1 MGFET
6 STATLPYLLAMAAL
20 SLFDEYRW
28 RGMLQDATEG
38 AEAAFAEGPQKAY
51 VGFDPTASSLHV
63 GHLLPIMAL
72 VHLQR
77 AGHTP
82 IALVGGATGLIG
94 DPSGKTQER
103 QLLTRAQAEE
113 NGEAVRKQLE
123 AFLDF
128 EGVSNSAIVA
138 NNLSWLGEMQVLDFL
153 RDVGKHFSVNVMLRR
168 DTVKRRLEEGGAGI
182 SYTEFSY
189 ALLQSYD
196 FLRLYQ
202 DQGCHFQFGGQDQW
216 GNITAGTDLIRRV
229 TGGKGYGVVF
239 PLITTS
245 SGVKFGKTEA
255 GAVWLDPERTSP
267 YRFYQFW
274 LNTEDADVGRYLRF
288 FTLLDHEEIEAL
300 ERSLA
305 ENPGAREAHKA
316 LAALVTERVHGAS
329 GLARAEQ
336 ATAALFGGALDGL
349 SAVEVEDIFADV
361 PSSACPRSV
370 LEGEG
375 LGMVEFLADHGV
387 LKSRGEARRA
397 IEQGGVYL
405 NGVRVDEVTQAVTA
419 AQALHGRFLVVR
431 RGKRNYHLVRL
442 EG

>member
-1 MGFET
+1 MPT
-6 STATLPYLLAMAAL
+6 P

-38 AEAAFAEGPQKAY
+38 AEAAFAAGPQKAY

-94 DPSGKTQER
+94 DPSGKSQER

-113 NGEAVRKQLE
+113 NGEAVRKQLA
-123 AFLDF
+123 AFLEFD
-128 EGVSNSAIVA
+128 GVSNPATMV

-168 DTVKRRLEEGGAGI
+168 DTVRRRLEEGGAGI

-196 FLRLYQ
+196 FLRLHQ
-202 DQGCHFQFGGQDQW
+202 DLGCHFQFGGQDQW

-239 PLITTS
+239 PLITTA

-274 LNTEDADVGRYLRF
+274 LRSDDADVGRYLRF
-288 FTLLDHEEIEAL
+288 FTLLGRAEIEAL
-300 ERSLA
+300 ERSLE
-305 ENPGAREAHKA
+305 ENPGAREAHRA
-316 LAALVTERVHGAS
+316 LAASVTERVHGAT
-329 GLARAEQ
+329 GLSRAEQ
-336 ATAALFGGALDGL
+336 ASAALFGGSLHGL
-349 SAVEVEDIFADV
+349 SAPDVEDIFADV
-361 PSSACPRSV
+361 PSSTWPRSV
-370 LEGEG
+370 LEGDG
-375 LGMVEFLADHGV
+375 GGVGIVEFLADHGV

-397 IEQGGVYL
+397 VEQGGIYL
-405 NGVRVDEVTQAVTA
+405 NSERVADVARAVTPA
-419 AQALHGRFLVVR
+419 DALHGRFVVIR

>member
-1 MGFET
+1 M
-6 STATLPYLLAMAAL
+6 SAS

-38 AEAAFAEGPQKAY
+38 AEAAFLEGPQKAY

-94 DPSGKTQER
+94 DPSGKSQER
-103 QLLTRAQAEE
+103 QLLTREQSAE
-113 NGEAVRKQLE
+113 NAEAVRHQLA
-123 AFLDF
+123 AFLEF
-128 EGVSNSAIVA
+128 ENVPNPARVV
-138 NNLSWLGEMQVLDFL
+138 NNLSWLGEMQVLDYL

-168 DTVKRRLEEGGAGI
+168 DSVRRRLEEGGAGI

-196 FLRLYQ
+196 FLRLFE
-202 DQGCHFQFGGQDQW
+202 DEACRFQFGGQDQW

-239 PLITTS
+239 PLITTA

-255 GAVWLDPERTSP
+255 GAVWLDPDRTSP
-267 YRFYQFW
+267 FRFYQFW
-274 LNTEDADVGRYLRF
+274 LRTEDADVGRYLRF
-288 FTLLDHEEIEAL
+288 FTLLDQETIEGL
-300 ERSLA
+300 EASLI
-305 ENPGAREAHKA
+305 ENPGAREAHRA
-316 LAALVTERVHGAS
+316 LAEEVTERVHGAT
-329 GLARAEQ
+329 GLERARQ
-336 ATAALFGGALDGL
+336 ATEVLFGGSLEGL
-349 SAVEVEDIFADV
+349 SAHEIEDVFSDV
-361 PSSACPRSV
+361 PSSQCSQQA
-370 LEGEG
+370 LEGDG
-375 LGMVEFLADHGV
+375 IGVVEFLAEQGIV
-387 LKSRGEARRA
+387 KSRGEARRA
-397 IEQGGVYL
+397 VEQGGVYL
-405 NGVRVDEVTQAVTA
+405 NNQRVQDVHQKLSPED
-419 AQALHGRFLVVR
+419 ALDGRFLLIR

-442 EG
+442 EI